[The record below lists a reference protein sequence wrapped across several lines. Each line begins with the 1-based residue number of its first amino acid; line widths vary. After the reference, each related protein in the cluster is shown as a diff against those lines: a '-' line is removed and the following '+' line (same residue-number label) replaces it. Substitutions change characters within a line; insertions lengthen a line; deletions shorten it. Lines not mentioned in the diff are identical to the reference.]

1 MSRMFQAGNSVTK
14 RAMQNRLTRFR
25 SWVAA
30 TTVLFLSLAGAL
42 ADDRAT
48 NSPSLG
54 EVSTLPPVF
63 VTAQKQVTDAQSTP
77 VSVTAV
83 TARTIEDDGIT
94 SVREAAGYAPNVVL
108 TEFSARKLSNPR
120 FRGVGGS
127 PNNPSVTS
135 YFDGVP
141 QLNANSSSIE
151 LLGVEQI
158 EFVRGPQGALF
169 GRNTVGGLINITS
182 TKPSLKQWTASA
194 TGIYGNYDFWD
205 GRASVSAPLIE
216 DQLGF
221 GVGLGWSARDGYTKN
236 DFTGHDLD
244 RREAFFGKGQLLW
257 QPAER
262 WEVRLLLTG
271 ERARDGDY
279 ALGDLGA
286 IRANPHHVSRDFE
299 GFTHR
304 DLIAPTL
311 LVNYLGERVDLSLIS
326 GGVWWKTVDETDLDY
341 TPLALATRHNEE
353 KDVQFTQ
360 EIQLASAKD
369 APIKISDSATL
380 KWQAGIFF
388 FTQNYDQDAYNDI
401 LNPAALGL
409 PVPFPFRSQSQ
420 AALDDTGVGIYG
432 QATLTLWDKLDLTA
446 GVRGDYENK
455 DATLTSFTTPALG
468 PVSVQ
473 KLSDDFSDCTP
484 QFAAM
489 YHFTPDFAAYGTV
502 SGGFKAGGFNA
513 SSPAGTERYGQE
525 ESWNYEAGFKTS
537 WCDHR
542 LTANLA
548 AFYMLWDNLQLN
560 VPNPFV
566 PGQFY
571 IANVGA
577 ADTKGVEFELNARP
591 VEGWDVFGSVG
602 WNAAK
607 FLSDSVSGGASVA
620 GKRVPFT
627 PDYTASAGMQYAFA
641 VCKEATL
648 YARAE
653 VVVSGRFFYDDRNTA
668 AQSAY
673 TVANFRAGV
682 RGKHWFAEGW
692 VKNAFDTQYVPI
704 ALAYPGLAPSGFIG
718 ENGAPVTY
726 GVRAGV
732 QF

>member
-1 MSRMFQAGNSVTK
+1 
-14 RAMQNRLTRFR
+14 MQNRVPSFH
-25 SWVAA
+25 SCAAA
-30 TTVLFLSLAGAL
+30 TAVLWLSLASAF
-42 ADDRAT
+42 ADDTAT
-48 NSPSLG
+48 NSPPLG

-83 TARTIEDDGIT
+83 TVGTIEDAGIK
-94 SVREAAGYAPNVVL
+94 SVRDAAGYAPNVVL

-120 FRGVGGS
+120 FRGLGAS
-127 PNNPSVTS
+127 PNNPSVTT

-151 LLGVEQI
+151 LVGVEQI

-182 TKPSLKQWTASA
+182 TRPSLKHWAADA
-194 TGIYGNYDFWD
+194 TGTYGNYDLWD

-221 GVGLGWSARDGYTKN
+221 GVGLGWSSRDGYTKN

-244 RREAFFGKGQLLW
+244 SREAFFGKGQLLW

-311 LVNYLGERVDLSLIS
+311 LVNHSGERVDLSLIS
-326 GGVWWKTVDETDLDY
+326 GGVWWKAVDETDLDY
-341 TPLALATRHNEE
+341 TTNSIATRHNAE
-353 KDVQFTQ
+353 KDFQFTQ
-360 EIQLASAKD
+360 EIRLASAKD
-369 APIKISDSATL
+369 APLKISDAASL
-380 KWQAGIFF
+380 KWQAGVFF
-388 FTQNYDQDAYNDI
+388 FTQNYDQDAVNNFAPGVLYQPNQYF
-401 LNPAALGL
+401 PG
-409 PVPFPFRSQSQ
+409 VPPSASPTNSQHSPSSS
-420 AALDDTGVGIYG
+420 LDDLGVGIYA
-432 QATLTLWDKLDLTA
+432 QATLTAWEKLDLTI

-455 DATLTSFTTPALG
+455 DANLNTYFVSPDPFLG
-468 PVSVQ
+468 SPTHLN
-473 KLSDDFSDCTP
+473 LSDDFSKCTP

-489 YHFTPDFAAYGTV
+489 YHITPDCAAYATV
-502 SGGFKAGGFNA
+502 ARGFKAGGFNPI
-513 SSPAGTERYGQE
+513 SPAGAERYGQE
-525 ESWNYEAGFKTS
+525 DTWNYEAGFKS
-537 WCDHR
+537 DWCSHR
-542 LTANLA
+542 LTANIA
-548 AFYMLWDNLQLN
+548 AFYTLWDNLQLN
-560 VPNPFV
+560 VANPYA

-591 VEGWDVFGSVG
+591 VEGWDIFGSVG
-602 WNAAK
+602 WNEAK
-607 FLSDSVSGGASVA
+607 FLANSTSGTNNVG
-620 GKRVPFT
+620 GRRVPFT

-641 VCKEATL
+641 CCKEATL

-653 VVVSGRFFYDDRNTA
+653 VVVSGRFFYDDQNTA

-692 VKNAFDTQYVPI
+692 VKNAFDTHYVPI

-718 ENGAPVTY
+718 ESGAPVTFGVTA
-726 GVRAGV
+726 GVR
-732 QF
+732 F